1 VAVIDAAK
9 VSPPISKYMY
19 GMFLE
24 HLGSLTYRS
33 LWSEVLDDRKFY
45 FPVTSAKPEET
56 PRPAFRRPLR
66 NGTPLVGMRSSPWTQ
81 NMLTS
86 ASIRRESGLTA

>member
-1 VAVIDAAK
+1 MATSRRTFLKGGATAVVAGGAWLNRRSAAAMALSGEEPQSPAALVAVIDAAK

-45 FPVTSAKPEET
+45 FPV
-56 PRPAFRRPLR
+56 
-66 NGTPLVGMRSSPWTQ
+66 
-81 NMLTS
+81 
-86 ASIRRESGLTA
+86 